1 MKWYRVSAAQRN
13 AEAQLKLGS
22 MYQEGRGVTS
32 NFLLSHMW
40 FNLAAAQGIVE
51 ASGFRD
57 MVAARMT
64 AQQISQ
70 AQELARRCEIS
81 KYKNCS

>member
-1 MKWYRVSAAQRN
+1 
-13 AEAQLKLGS
+13 
-22 MYQEGRGVTS
+22 
-32 NFLLSHMW
+32 MW